1 MPKTNRK
8 LHDGH
13 FTISQKIYWEFKK
26 QTNKKTP
33 QPTTTKPTQK
43 NPTTHHNQEPFQTTL
58 TKQSHLLMSEAPRSK

>member
-43 NPTTHHNQEPFQTTL
+43 KPHHTPQPRAVPDNTNKTITPFDV
-58 TKQSHLLMSEAPRSK
+58 